1 MGVEKG
7 VFMLRFSQA
16 IVVSLLAS
24 AFLLACGD
32 KINPMHSKQTE
43 GAAGADGGGGAG
55 IDGGTPTAVTYSG
68 TIKPLLEKYCTACHN
83 PAQGITPLLDTYS
96 NAKANAVA
104 ANDAIRAATMP
115 PSGKAPTDAETQAFQ
130 DWVNL
135 GAPNN

>member
-1 MGVEKG
+1 
-7 VFMLRFSQA
+7 MLRFSQA

-24 AFLLACGD
+24 TFLLACGD
-32 KINPMHSKQTE
+32 KLNPRGPKETG
-43 GAAGADGGGGAG
+43 GAAGSTGVDGGAG

-104 ANDAIRAATMP
+104 ANDAIKAATMP

-130 DWVNL
+130 DWVNQ